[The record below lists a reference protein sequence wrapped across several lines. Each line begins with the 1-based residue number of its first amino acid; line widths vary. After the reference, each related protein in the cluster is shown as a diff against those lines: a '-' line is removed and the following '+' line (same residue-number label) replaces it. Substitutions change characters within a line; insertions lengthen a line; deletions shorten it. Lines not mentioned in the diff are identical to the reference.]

1 MKVAVLA
8 HSFPRFRGDTHGPF
22 VKRLSEEIAG
32 LGHEVHVLVPFDPEL
47 RDDSET
53 PLTIHSFR
61 YVRPDRWH
69 LLGYSRTL
77 ERDVAMRLWAWL
89 LSPLYFFFAERA
101 LRRLVRREGIDL
113 VHAHWLL
120 PNGWVASRVAKRTG
134 VPFAITLHGSD
145 VFMAERNPLFRSMAR
160 ATLAGARHVTSCSA
174 DLRDR
179 LLALGRPRDADKVL
193 LVANGT
199 DLEVPSQ
206 ASGETSGQ
214 RLVVGVGRMVDKK
227 GFGYLLDA
235 APALLTAHPDVRLV
249 LGGDGDLLESLKARA
264 AELGL
269 ADRIE
274 FPGRLSHPEVL
285 WLIAAAEV
293 FVMPSVRDAKGNI
306 DGLPIVVLEA
316 MAAGKPLVATDLAGI
331 PLAVEDGVTG
341 LLVPEKDPE
350 ALRAAVDSLL
360 ADPERA
366 RAMGRAGRDKVVSE
380 LNWAAIAR
388 RHDEL
393 YREPPSPI
401 GRPVPNDAPSPG

>member
-1 MKVAVLA
+1 MRVAVLA

-22 VKRLSEEIAG
+22 VKRLSEELAG
-32 LGHEVHVLVPFDPEL
+32 LGHEVHVLVPFDPEI
-47 RDDSET
+47 REDPET

-61 YVRPDRWH
+61 YVWPDRWH

-77 ERDVAMRLWAWL
+77 QRDVAMRMWAWL

-101 LRRLVRREGIDL
+101 LKRLIRRHRIEL

-120 PNGWVASRVAKRTG
+120 PNGFVASRAAQSTG
-134 VPFAITLHGSD
+134 VPYAITLHGSD
-145 VFMAERNPLFRSMAR
+145 IFMAERNPLFQSMAR
-160 ATLAGARHVTSCSA
+160 RTLAGARHVTSCSA

-179 LLALGRPRDADKVL
+179 LLALGRAEHAYKVL

-199 DLEVPSQ
+199 DLEGSSEAQ
-206 ASGETSGQ
+206 TGESE

-227 GFGYLLDA
+227 GFRYLLDA
-235 APALLTAHPDVRLV
+235 APALLAAHPDVRIV
-249 LGGDGDLLESLKARA
+249 LGGDGDLLEPLKARA
-264 AELGL
+264 AELGV
-269 ADRIE
+269 ADRVE
-274 FPGRLSHPEVL
+274 FPGRLAHPEVL
-285 WLIAAAEV
+285 RLIADAEV
-293 FVMPSVRDAKGNI
+293 FVMPSVRDVKGNI

-331 PLAVEDGVTG
+331 PLAVDDGVTG

-360 ADPERA
+360 ADRESA

-393 YREPPSPI
+393 YRDPP
-401 GRPVPNDAPSPG
+401 A